1 MTIRRALVL
10 GGGGVAGIAWETGVL
25 AGLADA
31 GVDVL
36 DADLIVGTSAGSAVT
51 AQVSS
56 GLPLEDLFRRQV
68 DPALQA
74 REIPAELDLTTYAAT
89 FGDIMAGAQDVLE
102 IRRRI
107 GAWALKASPVPEKD
121 RREAV
126 ASRLPSLAWTDRPIA
141 VVAVDAETG
150 QRRIFTPDSGV
161 DLVDAVAAS
170 CAVPGIWPPV
180 SIDGRRYVDGGVHS
194 SENADLAVAY
204 DRVLILSPTPAD
216 TPSPPWGGLKEE
228 VDELR
233 RRGSTVLVVHPDEAS
248 RTAMGPNP
256 LDPSIRE
263 ATAHAGR
270 EQGRGEAHGV
280 TGLWTSEN

>member
-31 GVDVL
+31 GADVL

-74 REIPAELDLTTYAAT
+74 REIHAELDLTTYAAT
-89 FGDIMAGAQDVLE
+89 FGDIMGGAKDVLE

-107 GAWALKASPVPEKD
+107 GAWALEASTVPEKD

-161 DLVDAVAAS
+161 DLVDAVSAS

-180 SIDGRRYVDGGVHS
+180 RIDGRRYVDGGVHS
-194 SENADLAVAY
+194 SENADLVVGY
-204 DRVLILSPTPAD
+204 DRILILSPTPAD
-216 TPSPPWGGLKEE
+216 APSPPWGGLKEE
-228 VDELR
+228 VDGLR
-233 RRGSTVLVVHPDEAS
+233 RRGSTVLVVHPDEPS

-280 TGLWTSEN
+280 ADLWTSET

>member
-1 MTIRRALVL
+1 MTRRRALVL

-56 GLPLEDLFRRQV
+56 GQPLEDLFRRQV

-74 REIPAELDLTTYAAT
+74 KEIPAELDLTAYAAT
-89 FGDIMAGAQDVLE
+89 LVDIMGGAEDVLE

-107 GAWALKASPVPEKD
+107 GAWALEVPTVPEKE

-126 ASRLPSLAWTDRPIA
+126 ASRLPSFAWPDRPIA
-141 VVAVDAETG
+141 VVAVVAETG
-150 QRRIFTPDSGV
+150 ERRIFAPSSGV
-161 DLVDAVAAS
+161 DLVDAVTAS

-180 SIDGRRYVDGGVHS
+180 SIDGRQYVDGGVHS
-194 SENADLAVAY
+194 SENTDLAVGY
-204 DRVLILSPTPAD
+204 DHVLVLSPTPAD
-216 TPSPPWGGLKEE
+216 APSPPWGGLREE
-228 VDELR
+228 VQELR
-233 RRGSTVLVVHPDEAS
+233 RRGSTVLVLHPDEAS

-263 ATAHAGR
+263 ATASAGR
-270 EQGRGEAHGV
+270 EQGRREAESV
-280 TGLWTSEN
+280 AGLWK